1 LFLSGVTG
9 PPSLSGNVF
18 ENVLLNLGEPLTF
31 TNFRISAGKPT
42 PTVTWYR
49 NGVVIPAFVPR
60 TATAADA
67 GKYKVVAENEAGSD
81 VHYCNVKVTAGDS
94 FI

>member
-1 LFLSGVTG
+1 V
-9 PPSLSGNVF
+9 VF
-18 ENVLLNLGEPLTF
+18 ENLLIYVGEQLAF
-31 TNFRISAGKPT
+31 TNLDVTGDDTK
-42 PTVTWYR
+42 PTVTWYKDD
-49 NGVVIPAFVPR
+49 VEISAFVPR
-60 TATAADA
+60 TATTADA